1 MRITVLTTLAC
12 LVLAAAPFISHAE
25 NTERTITL
33 PNCLLSLD
41 DEALVPAQE
50 AGVLLKI
57 PAKEGQQVA
66 KGDLL
71 AQIDDVLAQREYE
84 VARYKLNVAEK
95 QATDD
100 IDVRYARAAYDV
112 AEKKLIKYLEAN
124 RKTPGTVPE
133 TEVDVQKLERD
144 KFRLSIEKAQKDL
157 VIADLQRQVSEAEM
171 KAAEA
176 KVERRR
182 IVAPLDAVVVELTH
196 HEGEWVQPGDPV
208 MRLVRVDR
216 LRVEGF
222 LNARDF
228 RASEI
233 KGRPVSVEVELARG
247 QKEVFPGRIV
257 YVKPLVEAGGEFLV
271 RAEVENRREN
281 GVWVLCP
288 GLNAKMTIQ
297 LR

>member
-1 MRITVLTTLAC
+1 MRITMLTICSCLA
-12 LVLAAAPFISHAE
+12 LLAAPSFSYGQH
-25 NTERTITL
+25 TVTL

-50 AGVLLKI
+50 AGVLVKI
-57 PAKEGQQVA
+57 PVKEGQQVP
-66 KGDLL
+66 KGELL
-71 AQIDDVLAQREYE
+71 AQIDDVLSQRECE
-84 VARYKLNVAEK
+84 VARFKLNVAEK

-100 IDVRYARAAYDV
+100 IDVRYAKAAHDV
-112 AEKKLIKYLEAN
+112 AERKLIKYLEAN
-124 RKTPGTVPE
+124 RRTPGTVPE

-144 KFRLSIEKAQKDL
+144 KFRLSIEKAQRDL
-157 VIADLQRQVSEAEM
+157 VIADLQRQVSEAEL

-176 KVERRR
+176 KLERRR
-182 IVAPLDAVVVELTH
+182 IAAPLDAVVVELTR

-222 LNARDF
+222 LNARDY
-228 RASEI
+228 RASELQ
-233 KGRPVSVEVELARG
+233 GRPVAVDVELARG
-247 QKEVFPGRIV
+247 QRETFQGRIV

-271 RAEVENRREN
+271 RAEVENRRED

-288 GLNAKMTIQ
+288 GLSAKMTIQ